1 MRKINVVNFEGQTIF
16 CGVDVHKKSWQV
28 NIRCSEFEL
37 SSFTQKPSM
46 EGLYHHLRSRYPGAD
61 FQVVYEAGFSGF
73 GLQRSLMESGVNCL
87 VINPAD
93 VPSSD
98 KDKKRKS
105 DRIDARKLSR
115 ELCNGTL
122 SSIYIPAMEM
132 EHARTL
138 VRQRSMLVK
147 DSIRCKSRIAH
158 KIMFSGLEMGEYD
171 AQQYWSRR
179 FVEHLRGLRCPTPAL
194 RQALDLAIDEYVMV
208 RKLLNQAT
216 CQIRTLAR
224 QEPFAKM
231 HELLQTIPGIGLIN
245 AMIILTEI
253 QDMARFSNLDKLC
266 SYCGIVPDKFSSGEK
281 EAVRGIT
288 HRSNNHLR
296 VAIVESSWTLIRKDP
311 AMLML
316 YKKYCQTTGVPN
328 KAIIKIAYHLLSRLR
343 HVWKTGEPYQI
354 GLAGGV

>member
-1 MRKINVVNFEGQTIF
+1 MRKINAVNFDGQTIF

-37 SSFTQKPSM
+37 SHFNQKPS
-46 EGLYHHLRSRYPGAD
+46 EACLYTHLQSRYPGATY
-61 FQVVYEAGFSGF
+61 QVVYEAGFSGYS
-73 GLQRSLMESGVNCL
+73 LQRSLSGTGISCL
-87 VINPAD
+87 VVNPAD

-105 DRIDARKLSR
+105 DRVDARKLSR
-115 ELCNGTL
+115 ELSNGTL
-122 SSIYIPAMEM
+122 TGIYIPGVEM

-158 KIMFSGLEMGEYD
+158 KIMFSGLALGEYD
-171 AQQYWSRR
+171 DQQYWSRR
-179 FVEHLRGLRCPTPAL
+179 FVEHLRQLPCATQAL
-194 RQALDLAIDEYVMV
+194 RQALDLAIEEYVQV

-216 CQIRTLAR
+216 RQIRILSQQVPYCKT
-224 QEPFAKM
+224 QQ
-231 HELLQTIPGIGLIN
+231 LLQTIPGIGIVN
-245 AMIILTEI
+245 AMIILTEV

-281 EAVRGIT
+281 EAVSGIT

-296 VAIVESSWTLIRKDP
+296 VAIVESSWTIIRKDP

-316 YKKYCQTTGVPN
+316 YKRYCQTMVPN
-328 KAIIKIAYHLLSRLR
+328 KAIIKIAHHLLSRIR
-343 HVWKTGEPYQI
+343 HVWRTGEPYQI
-354 GLAGGV
+354 GFVGGA

>member
-37 SSFTQKPSM
+37 SSFTQKPSVD
-46 EGLYHHLRSRYPGAD
+46 GLFNHLRSRYPGAD

-73 GLQRSLMESGVNCL
+73 GLQRSLRGSGVNCL

-115 ELCNGTL
+115 ELSNGTL
-122 SSIYIPAMEM
+122 SSIYIPAIEM

-158 KIMFSGLEMGEYD
+158 KIMFSGLDIGEYD
-171 AQQYWSRR
+171 DQKYWSRR
-179 FVEHLRGLRCPTPAL
+179 YVEHLRGLPCATPAL

-216 CQIRTLAR
+216 CQIRSLAR
-224 QEPFAKM
+224 QEPFAKT
-231 HELLQTIPGIGLIN
+231 HTLLQTIPGIGLIN

-253 QDMARFSNLDKLC
+253 QDMARFSNLGKLC

-316 YKKYCQTTGVPN
+316 YKKYCQTMVPN
-328 KAIIKIAYHLLSRLR
+328 KAIIKIAYHLLSRMR

-354 GLAGGV
+354 GLAGDL